1 MKIARAYKVALDP
14 NDVQKTAFSRHAG
27 AARWAYN
34 WGLST
39 WKRLYEERK
48 AAVAG
53 TSEKIGKVTDA
64 MDLHKRLNALKK
76 SPLEEGGVP
85 WMYETSKCAP
95 QESLRDLE
103 RAYTNTFRRLSEGK
117 KGGFPK
123 YKSKHKSRKSF
134 RLTGAIVAGAGRIK
148 LPVIGWVCLAEQGYV
163 PTDVVIKSVTVS
175 EKAGRWFCSVLVE
188 TEQEVPAPSP
198 DGITIGVDL
207 GINALATCS
216 DGTVYENPK
225 ALNQMTTKVKSLSKR
240 MARQEKGSNRRKK
253 TKLKLACAHARAS
266 NIRTDALHKMTT
278 EIVKTKRPSVIVLE
292 DLNVA
297 GMVKNHCLAR
307 SVSDAAFGE
316 ARGQFTYKALWTGV
330 EVVFAHRFFPST
342 KRCSSC
348 GVVREAVA
356 LGERVF
362 LCLAC
367 GFTAGRDENA
377 SYNLRDYPGLDW
389 KPKFTASSAGS
400 ARGGIVRPA
409 RLLKGTLGRP
419 ISLKREVDSKVRQA

>member
-1 MKIARAYKVALDP
+1 MKINRAYKVALDP
-14 NDVQKTAFSRHAG
+14 NDVQNTAFARHAG

-34 WGLST
+34 WGLTT

-48 AAVAG
+48 AVVTG

-64 MDLHKRLNALKK
+64 MDLHKRLNAIKK
-76 SPLEEGGVP
+76 SPKEDGGVP
-85 WMYETSKCAP
+85 WMYGTSKCAP

-134 RLTGAIVAGAGRIK
+134 RLTGTILVKEDRVK
-148 LPVIGWVCLAEQGYV
+148 LPVIGWVRLAERKYV
-163 PTDVVIKSVTVS
+163 PTDVPVKSVTVS
-175 EKAGRWFCSVLVE
+175 EKAGRWFVSILVE
-188 TEQEVPAPSP
+188 SGQTAVTMNP
-198 DGITIGVDL
+198 DGHIIGVDL
-207 GINALATCS
+207 GVNALATCS

-225 ALNQMTTKVKSLSKR
+225 ALNQVAEKIKSLSKR
-240 MARQEKGSNRRKK
+240 IARQEKGSNRRKK
-253 TKLKLACAHARAS
+253 TKLKIARAHARAS
-266 NIRTDALHKMTT
+266 SIRTDALHKMTT
-278 EIVKTKRPSVIVLE
+278 SILKTKGLKTIVVE

-297 GMVKNHCLAR
+297 GMVKNHRLAR

-316 ARGQFTYKALWTGV
+316 ARRQFTYKALWGGV
-330 EVVFAHRFFPST
+330 ELVFAHRFFPST
-342 KRCSSC
+342 KRCSAC
-348 GVVREAVA
+348 GVIKDGMP

-362 LCLAC
+362 LCESC
-367 GFTAGRDENA
+367 GFTAERDENA
-377 SYNLRDYPGLDW
+377 SYNLRDYPSLDW

-400 ARGGIVRPA
+400 ARGGIVRPVRSPKGVSG
-409 RLLKGTLGRP
+409 RL